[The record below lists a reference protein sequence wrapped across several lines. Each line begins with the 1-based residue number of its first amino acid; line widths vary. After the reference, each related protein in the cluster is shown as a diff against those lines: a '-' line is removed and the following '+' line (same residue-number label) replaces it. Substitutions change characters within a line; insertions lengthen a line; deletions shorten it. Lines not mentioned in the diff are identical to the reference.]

1 MSKDSEEMIL
11 AKLARLER
19 LTLLSVKTVLNVDDV
34 ADLTGLS
41 KARIYTLCSKREIP
55 HYKQGKPYFKRDE
68 VERWMTAKR
77 VSTQAEIESKASLY
91 CHTH

>member
-1 MSKDSEEMIL
+1 MSKEEMIL
-11 AKLARLER
+11 VRLER
-19 LTLLSVKTVLNVDDV
+19 LEQLTLLAAKNVLNIDDV

-55 HYKQGKPYFKRDE
+55 HYKQGKAYFKRDE
-68 VERWMTAKR
+68 VERWMTARR
-77 VSTQAEIESKASLY
+77 VPTASEIESKASLY